1 MAEKPG
7 GSRDRERLSELDRK
21 ISAARGAG
29 KPKSRADKDKYAAMS
44 MGWRMIIELVVSV
57 MIGAAMGWGLDSLIG
72 TLPLFLIVFV
82 MLGFAAGVRTML
94 RSAEEM
100 QRKQSAAQAL
110 DEQAAADA
118 AVKDEGA

>member
-1 MAEKPG
+1 MSDQDGRSGADK
-7 GSRDRERLSELDRK
+7 LAELDRK
-21 ISAARGAG
+21 ISQARNTG
-29 KPKSRADKDKYAAMS
+29 KPKPRTDKDKYAAMS

-57 MIGAAMGWGLDSLIG
+57 MVGAAMGWGLDSLIG

-100 QRKQSAAQAL
+100 QRTAARGP
-110 DEQAAADA
+110 E
-118 AVKDEGA
+118 KDEGA